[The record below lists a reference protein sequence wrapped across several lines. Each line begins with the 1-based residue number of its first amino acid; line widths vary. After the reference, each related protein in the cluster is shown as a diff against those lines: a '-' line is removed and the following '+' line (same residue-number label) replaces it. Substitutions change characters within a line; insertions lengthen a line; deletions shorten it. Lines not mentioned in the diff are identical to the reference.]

1 MRKIVASIVFIGWFN
16 TSLAQYFQFSQYNF
30 TPQRINPAQVGNSD
44 YASLSFDYRNQVT
57 DGGFHLTSN
66 ILNASYPIFA
76 RNGRRW
82 SGVGITLMDDRSGQA
97 GIFNTQEVGV
107 SYAINVPLAKYQT
120 ISLGFKGLYQNRK
133 IDLDGLFTGS
143 QYVPDRGFSEALASG
158 ENTGQ
163 FDVDFMTF
171 SAGLYWQQTND
182 DGTRLA
188 YWGISFFDFNK
199 PENSFFNLESHL
211 NSTFVASLGL
221 RVYQRDK
228 LSIFPELLYTRS
240 GSKNVLNA
248 GFITQYDLKAYSESK
263 AFLNI
268 ITKYVLG
275 RSGIVGLQLYKEN
288 LTIGLSYD
296 FPVIVTNVANTGAVE
311 VGVELR
317 KLVIPRKR
325 NKNRKKTK
333 ASVQASRKQLAKK
346 PVTRNAKVA
355 SDSAETG
362 FKMDT
367 VAAKPIPGQDL
378 SSRLKEKQDSVRTNV
393 EPGKFRHEPLVLEK
407 ATLDFTFGFNSTEVD
422 DQTARYLNDLAE
434 ALRDNPELR
443 LRLVGHTDNIGSD
456 KFNLKLS
463 FSRAQK
469 IKDYLI
475 AKGIGD
481 SRISIEGKGMR
492 EPLNDNSTQEKRAL
506 NRRVEL
512 TILYDN

>member
-1 MRKIVASIVFIGWFN
+1 
-16 TSLAQYFQFSQYNF
+16 L
-30 TPQRINPAQVGNSD
+30 
-44 YASLSFDYRNQVT
+44 
-57 DGGFHLTSN
+57 
-66 ILNASYPIFA
+66 
-76 RNGRRW
+76 
-82 SGVGITLMDDRSGQA
+82 
-97 GIFNTQEVGV
+97 
-107 SYAINVPLAKYQT
+107 
-120 ISLGFKGLYQNRK
+120 
-133 IDLDGLFTGS
+133 
-143 QYVPDRGFSEALASG
+143 
-158 ENTGQ
+158 
-163 FDVDFMTF
+163 
-171 SAGLYWQQTND
+171 
-182 DGTRLA
+182 
-188 YWGISFFDFNK
+188 
-199 PENSFFNLESHL
+199 
-211 NSTFVASLGL
+211 VASLGL

-275 RSGIVGLQLYKEN
+275 RSGIIGLQLYREN

-346 PVTRNAKVA
+346 PVIRTTKDA
-355 SDSAETG
+355 SNSADTSV
-362 FKMDT
+362 KIDT

-378 SSRLKEKQDSVRTNV
+378 SSRLKHKQDSVRTNV
-393 EPGKFRHEPLVLEK
+393 EPGKFRHEPLILEK
-407 ATLDFTFGFNSTEVD
+407 ATLDFTFGFNSAEVN
-422 DQTARYLNDLAE
+422 DQTARYLDDLAK
-434 ALRDNPELR
+434 ALRDNLELR

-469 IKDYLI
+469 IKDYLV
-475 AKGIGD
+475 ARGIGD
-481 SRISIEGKGMR
+481 SRISIEGKGMG